1 MPAACAVTTGAARAA
16 ATAAARAFCAVT
28 LAASTCMAAFAHQF
42 FHIIGTTVRAFGIC
56 LGKDKFLKFT
66 SAFAAAILI
75 NRHAI
80 LLAKEPKAQG
90 KKANSFKER
99 HLSGKRRTAFVG
111 SYACKNFR
119 TKNLE
124 RKRTLRHEQRCS
136 DTQTRF
142 QSREVPRDFD
152 ACPILDAQSCHIFK
166 KIVIHK
172 LTVKMFAG

>member
-99 HLSGKRRTAFVG
+99 HLSGKRRTG
-111 SYACKNFR
+111 LCWQIRLQKLKNKKSWEKTCAPSR
-119 TKNLE
+119 AEMLGHTN
-124 RKRTLRHEQRCS
+124 TLSKQKS
-136 DTQTRF
+136 STR
-142 QSREVPRDFD
+142 
-152 ACPILDAQSCHIFK
+152 L
-166 KIVIHK
+166 
-172 LTVKMFAG
+172 

>member
-99 HLSGKRRTAFVG
+99 NLSGKRRTG
-111 SYACKNFR
+111 LCWQIRLQKLKNKKSWEKTYAPSRAEMLGHTN
-119 TKNLE
+119 
-124 RKRTLRHEQRCS
+124 TLSKQRS
-136 DTQTRF
+136 STR
-142 QSREVPRDFD
+142 
-152 ACPILDAQSCHIFK
+152 L
-166 KIVIHK
+166 
-172 LTVKMFAG
+172 